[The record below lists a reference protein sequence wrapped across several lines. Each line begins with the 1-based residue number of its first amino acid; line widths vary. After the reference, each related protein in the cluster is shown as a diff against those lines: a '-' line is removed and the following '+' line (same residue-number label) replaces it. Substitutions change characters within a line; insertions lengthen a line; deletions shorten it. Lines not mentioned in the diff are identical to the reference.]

1 MLIERPLKV
10 ATPPTAACVVVPDS
24 VPPGPAFVPIAKVT
38 LAVEAVRLPEASSIR
53 AVTDGVIEAPAT
65 VFVGCTVNF
74 TCAAGPTVMLNVVEV
89 SPVNPV
95 LVAVRV

>member
-1 MLIERPLKV
+1 MIDRLLNV
-10 ATPPTAACVVVPDS
+10 ATPPLAVCVDVPDN
-24 VPPGPAFVPIAKVT
+24 VPPGPEFVPMASVT
-38 LAVEAVRLPEASSIR
+38 FAVEVVRLPRLSSIR
-53 AVTDGVIEAPAT
+53 TVTDGEIEAPAR

-74 TCAAGPTVMLNVVEV
+74 TCVAGPAVMLNVVEV